1 MCKSEHKYE
10 NFKVSRS
17 DLALFCECPR
27 CYYNKKFLK
36 ISPPAGLP
44 FVINNAIDR
53 VLKDEFDNYRNTQK
67 PHHEFIN
74 HKIENLLPYNG
85 SEFLGYRNKGIEYHD
100 MYSNLVL
107 FGKLDDVWIDPETEN
122 LYIADYKAT
131 SKKELNE
138 IHPAFKMQM
147 DIYCFIA
154 QKVDDRFQDKT
165 YFFYKNFV
173 RGKDMKL
180 SHFETDIIS
189 YDANTSW
196 VEKKLFELKEL
207 LIEGFAPDP
216 SENCKNCNYHK
227 KLQKFHFLNKKE
239 LKNDQDN

>member
-1 MCKSEHKYE
+1 MKYIQLLKCKWI
-10 NFKVSRS
+10 FTV
-17 DLALFCECPR
+17 
-27 CYYNKKFLK
+27 
-36 ISPPAGLP
+36 
-44 FVINNAIDR
+44 
-53 VLKDEFDNYRNTQK
+53 
-67 PHHEFIN
+67 
-74 HKIENLLPYNG
+74 LLP
-85 SEFLGYRNKGIEYHD
+85 
-100 MYSNLVL
+100 
-107 FGKLDDVWIDPETEN
+107 
-122 LYIADYKAT
+122 
-131 SKKELNE
+131 
-138 IHPAFKMQM
+138 
-147 DIYCFIA
+147 

-227 KLQKFHFLNKKE
+227 KLQKFKFLNKKE
-239 LKNDQDN
+239 LKND